1 MFQSLVDKMS
11 QAFSKFRNKGKLTE
25 ADVKAGMREVKLAL
39 LEADVNFKVVKDFVA
54 KVTERA
60 VGSEVLESLV
70 PSQQIVKIVNEEL
83 VALMGGTNSR
93 LEVAS
98 KPPTVI
104 LMCGLQGSGKTT
116 HCAKLG
122 KMLKKSGKNV
132 LLTACDIYRPAAI
145 KQLQVVG
152 EQAGLTV
159 FERGTQDPV
168 RTAEEAV
175 KHAVKYGFDT
185 VILDT
190 AGRLH
195 VDEALMAE
203 LKRIRDAVRP
213 TEILLVVDSM
223 TGQDAVNVAQSFND
237 LLDITGVILTKLDG
251 DTRGGAALSVRHITG
266 KPIKFVGVGE
276 KLDDI
281 EPFHPDRMASRI
293 LGMGDVLSLIEK
305 AEQAFDEK
313 KAADQVDGLGRVAA
327 RHDAGGQARRAQG
340 REDRRKADRAHRGDH
355 PLDDRARARAAGH
368 HQLLPQ
374 EAHRRRQWHLGGGGQ
389 PPAQA
394 VRADQGFDE
403 ALYGRQKKGQKG
415 TYGVSLL
422 NREKTKQHFWRK
434 RIMAVKIRLRR
445 MGAKKAPYYRVV
457 VADSRYPRDGRFI
470 EEIGTYNPL
479 TDPATVTIDAEKAK
493 AWIANGAQPTDTV
506 KALLKKNGVL

>member
-104 LMCGLQGSGKTT
+104 LMCGLQGCGQNDALREAGQDAQKKRQERPSDRLRHLPPRRHQAASGRR
-116 HCAKLG
+116 A
-122 KMLKKSGKNV
+122 S
-132 LLTACDIYRPAAI
+132 
-145 KQLQVVG
+145 
-152 EQAGLTV
+152 QAGLTV

-313 KAADQVDGLGRVAA
+313 KAAELERKFREQSFTLGDYLEQFRQIKSMGSVESLLGMMPGVKPGALKDAKIDEKQIGRTEAIILSMTERERV
-327 RHDAGGQARRAQG
+327 RPDIINSS
-340 REDRRKADRAHRGDH
+340 RKKRI
-355 PLDDRARARAAGH
+355 AAGSGTSVEEVNR
-368 HQLLPQ
+368 LLKQ
-374 EAHRRRQWHLGGGGQ
+374 YEQTKDLMKRFMGG
-389 PPAQA
+389 
-394 VRADQGFDE
+394 R
-403 ALYGRQKKGQKG
+403 KKGKKG
-415 TYGVSLL
+415 
-422 NREKTKQHFWRK
+422 R
-434 RIMAVKIRLRR
+434 MAF
-445 MGAKKAPYYRVV
+445 P
-457 VADSRYPRDGRFI
+457 F
-470 EEIGTYNPL
+470 
-479 TDPATVTIDAEKAK
+479 
-493 AWIANGAQPTDTV
+493 
-506 KALLKKNGVL
+506 